1 MTCSKMKIWGC
12 ILIKPTVHLVL
23 SICLFCVVLY
33 LMTTR
38 IQVITYLMV
47 LKLKLDFVHITVSL
61 YAKILFVKHWI
72 IIGFNIKK
80 INIRTWWIV
89 AFYKQHYFQ
98 FIWWIFVTEC
108 EDGFYNGSCILR
120 CGNCKA
126 GTACDKINGSC
137 LDGCVDL
144 YEPPFCT
151 GVSSFFKF

>member
-1 MTCSKMKIWGC
+1 MLKNENLRMYLNKTYCSFSSFHLFVLCCFIFNDYENSSYNISNGFEIKARFRSYYSESIR
-12 ILIKPTVHLVL
+12 IL
-23 SICLFCVVLY
+23 
-33 LMTTR
+33 
-38 IQVITYLMV
+38 
-47 LKLKLDFVHITVSL
+47 
-61 YAKILFVKHWI
+61 KILFVKHWI